1 MSVSSPE
8 LLGLSCEI
16 ADTLNLLAP
25 RGWNTVQLA
34 LDNRGGQLRVV
45 SVDAKLSGAPGP
57 KPELGMDAPARLM
70 GMSAA
75 FTDVLHQLHHDG
87 VNWSGTRAQV
97 SRPRADH
104 LVVTLLNDDGR
115 PASSWT
121 VTSEYLEALFLSEP
135 FLDALAAA
143 ESEISRR
150 HAELAARIQ
159 GTTSWTYAQP
169 ERLLSFAFADRA
181 PLQVP
186 AQILGTWTQDEE
198 SWLWGWANTS
208 IEPACTDRVEAA
220 LQPDAHEPGFA
231 VFWRE
236 KYPCEDGFAGQ
247 VAALA
252 AHRMGA
258 RGVYR
263 GRAQNTWAY
272 FAILG

>member
-25 RGWNTVQLA
+25 RGWRNVQLS

-45 SVDAKLSGAPGP
+45 SVDAKLETAPGP

-75 FTDVLHQLHHDG
+75 FTDLLHHLHHEG
-87 VNWSGTRAQV
+87 VAWSGTRAQV
-97 SRPRADH
+97 SRARADQ
-104 LVVTLLNDDGR
+104 LVMTLLNEDGR

-121 VTSEYLEALFLSEP
+121 LPGEYLEALFLSEP
-135 FLDALAAA
+135 FLDALVVAQAEIDRRQAAL
-143 ESEISRR
+143 S
-150 HAELAARIQ
+150 ARVQ

-169 ERLLSFAFADRA
+169 ERRLSFSFPDR
-181 PLQVP
+181 PTLEVS
-186 AQILGTWTQDEE
+186 AQILGTWTEDEE
-198 SWLWGWANTS
+198 SWLWGFANTS
-208 IEPACTDRVEAA
+208 IEPGCTQKVEAA
-220 LQPDAHEPGFA
+220 LDPDAREPGFA

-236 KYPCEDGFAGQ
+236 KYPCEDAFAAK

-258 RGVYR
+258 QGVYR
-263 GRAQNTWAY
+263 GRSKNAWAY
-272 FAILG
+272 FAVLD